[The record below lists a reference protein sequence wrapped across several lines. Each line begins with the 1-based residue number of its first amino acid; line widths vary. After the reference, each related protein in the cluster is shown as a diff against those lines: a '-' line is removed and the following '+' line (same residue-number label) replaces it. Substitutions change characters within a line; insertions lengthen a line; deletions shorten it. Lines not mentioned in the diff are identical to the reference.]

1 MTDIGSTSMQRP
13 LFYALVLTAG
23 YLTYLILN
31 PFLVAL
37 TWAVMFAILF
47 YGMQAALASRIG
59 RNRAALVTTCV
70 AGIVIVAPAV
80 TLVSALAHEAPQV
93 ADYLQHTSRNVPHQ
107 IDRLWEIART
117 RSPVALPEDPTDLLA
132 EGARRALTF
141 LAPRAGAIVA
151 DFFATLGSVL
161 TMLFALFFM
170 LRDGDVMSRLLRDGL
185 PFPRDDSDRLLRDT
199 RDLVIA
205 SVGAG
210 LVVAA
215 VQGVIGGAAFWL
227 VGLGAPVFWGAI
239 TAFCSLLPVV
249 GAALVWVPAA
259 IYLLMSGEIGRG
271 VIMLLV
277 GALGISMADNVLR
290 PLLLSGRTS
299 VSGLVIFFGLLGGV
313 AAFGFVG
320 IVIGPI
326 ILVTTGTLLEMLRR
340 PALADEP
347 ALAVDRL
354 PAPGGVS

>member
-1 MTDIGSTSMQRP
+1 MTDNGNKPVQRP

-37 TWAVMFAILF
+37 TWAAMFAILF

-59 RNRAALVTTCV
+59 RNRAAVVTTCV
-70 AGIVIVAPAV
+70 AGLVIVAPAV
-80 TLVSALAHEAPQV
+80 TLVSALAREAPQV
-93 ADYLQHTSRNVPHQ
+93 ADYLQHTSRTVPHQ
-107 IDRLWEIART
+107 IERLWEIART
-117 RSPVALPEDPTDLLA
+117 RSPVALPEDPAVLLT
-132 EGARRALTF
+132 EGARRGLTF

-151 DFFATLGSVL
+151 DLFATLGSVV

-170 LRDGDVMSRLLRDGL
+170 LRDGDAMSCVLRDRL
-185 PFPRDDSDRLLRDT
+185 PFSREDSDRLLRGT

-215 VQGVIGGAAFWL
+215 VQGVLGGAAFWL
-227 VGLGAPVFWGAI
+227 VGLRAPAFWGAI
-239 TAFCSLLPVV
+239 TALCSLLPVV
-249 GAALVWVPAA
+249 GAALVWVPAG
-259 IYLLMSGEIGRG
+259 IYLLLSGEIGRG
-271 VIMLLV
+271 VIMLLI
-277 GALGISMADNVLR
+277 GALGISMADNILR

-313 AAFGFVG
+313 AAFGFIG

-326 ILVTTGTLLEMLRR
+326 VLATTGTLLEMLCR
-340 PALADEP
+340 PVLPDEP
-347 ALAVDRL
+347 GLVRDQVSAR
-354 PAPGGVS
+354 GGI